1 MTRRSRLRSG
11 ARTLVRRVNLAGV
24 TRVVVAVGGA
34 GALVYL
40 AATQPV
46 AVDLVAA
53 AGEEGAVV
61 GGTALT
67 TRVEA
72 SCPGPEL
79 SGIPGVPDVGVTGA
93 VTAAAGPAELLPAP
107 PTGDGELL
115 MSTGG
120 GTLLA
125 VDGRPGA
132 GQAALPAD
140 GAVRLTGTGAL
151 APAVAGTQEWRL
163 DGKDLRGLA
172 TTPCAPGGSDLWL
185 LGGGADP
192 GRQERLVLSNPGGNP
207 VTADVTQHGAA
218 GPLAEPVVETVPPG
232 GRVSLLLDARSPD
245 EQHPAVHVRAEGG
258 GLHATLTDT
267 WVLGSTALGAETS
280 APTAAPAT
288 VQVVPGAALGSG
300 PSSLRVAVPGDQ
312 DAVVRV
318 SVFDREGLVPLAGD
332 TVLSVA
338 AGAVG
343 DLPLDGAPEG
353 TYAVEVRADV
363 PVVASVL
370 SRVGDGTAPGEM
382 AWSVSTAAIQSL
394 GGSALPELSEVS
406 RTLHLVGSGGAS
418 TVEVVTVVDGAP
430 VPRRVDLLGTR
441 VASVAL
447 DGATSVWMRRL
458 DGSGELRGTI
468 LSSSGEGPERMLSS
482 MPLTESAVTSPVSRA
497 FPLP

>member
-1 MTRRSRLRSG
+1 MTLRSRLRSG
-11 ARTLVRRVNLAGV
+11 ARSLARRVNPAGV
-24 TRVVVAVGGA
+24 TRVAVTAGGA
-34 GALVYL
+34 AALVYL
-40 AATQPV
+40 AMTQPV
-46 AVDLVAA
+46 AVDLAAA
-53 AGEEGAVV
+53 AGESEAVV

-79 SGIPGVPDVGVTGA
+79 SGIPGVPDVGVTGS
-93 VTAAAGPAELLPAP
+93 VTAAAGPAELLSE
-107 PTGDGELL
+107 PTSGDGRLL
-115 MSTGG
+115 MTSGR
-120 GTLLA
+120 GTLVT
-125 VDGRPGA
+125 VDARPGA
-132 GQAALPAD
+132 DQAALPAD

-172 TTPCAPGGSDLWL
+172 TTPCAPGSSDLWL

-207 VTADVTQHGAA
+207 VTADVTQHGAT

-232 GRVSLLLDARSPD
+232 GRVSLLLDARAPD
-245 EQHPAVHVRAEGG
+245 EQHPAVHGRAEGG
-258 GLHATLTDT
+258 GVHATVTDP

-288 VQVVPGAALGSG
+288 VQVIPGAALGSG

-318 SVFDREGLVPLAGD
+318 TVVGREGLVPLAGN

-353 TYAVEVRADV
+353 TYAVEVRSDV

-370 SRVGDGTAPGEM
+370 SRVGDGAAPGEI
-382 AWSVSTAAIQSL
+382 AWSVSASGIRSL
-394 GGSALPELSEVS
+394 GGVALPELADVS
-406 RTLHLVGSGGAS
+406 RTLHLVGTGGAS
-418 TVEVVTVVDGAP
+418 TVDVVTVVDGAP
-430 VPRRVDLLGTR
+430 VTRRVDLLGTR
-441 VASVAL
+441 VASVPL
-447 DGATSVWMRRL
+447 DGATSVWVRRL
-458 DGSGELRGTI
+458 DGSGELRGTV
-468 LSSSGEGPERMLSS
+468 LSTSGEGPERLLSS